1 MRLKDK
7 VALITGAGSGMG
19 RAGAELFAAEGARV
33 VVVDINETGAKET
46 VAQVQSNGGE
56 ALAVTGD
63 VGKVEDNEA
72 AVQAAVENYGGLDI
86 LWANAGLPQ
95 AFRSI
100 TDIEPDEFDSLMA
113 VNARG
118 PWLAARAA
126 LPVLRARGGGSFII
140 TASISGLK
148 GRPDASAYQT
158 SKGAAVRLTRSLAKE
173 FGQYGIRVNS
183 VCPLAS
189 ETPMWAKFMDNYMDK
204 DQAAEV
210 FAKAVPLNRLAF
222 PEDIAKAAL
231 FFASDDSVFVSGVNL
246 PVDGGLSA

>member
-158 SKGAAVRLTRSLAKE
+158 SKGAAVMLTRSLAKE